1 MKKKLLKPYLL
12 FFLCSYF
19 IISCSDADN
28 KKESVSVKTSV
39 TNLKDYDADL
49 PEAPGSKVYYA
60 NCVICHSASYVQNQP
75 ALTEKAWLGIVTKM
89 QKTFG
94 APVADSSIEPIVKY
108 LVAIKGKS

>member
-1 MKKKLLKPYLL
+1 MKKILSNSLLL

-19 IISCSDADN
+19 AISCSDAN
-28 KKESVSVKTSV
+28 KKKESSTTATI
-39 TNLKDYDADL
+39 TNLKDYNAEL

-89 QKTFG
+89 RKTFG